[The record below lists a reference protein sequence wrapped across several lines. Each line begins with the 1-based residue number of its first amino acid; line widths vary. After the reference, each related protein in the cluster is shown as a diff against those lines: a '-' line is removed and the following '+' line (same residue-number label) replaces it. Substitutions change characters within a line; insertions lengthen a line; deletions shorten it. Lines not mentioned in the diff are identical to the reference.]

1 MLTATDA
8 CNEVVVDFT
17 DILYSGGCPGT
28 IERNYTFTDA
38 CGNVSLATQFITLLD
53 TVAPVFTFVPEARF
67 FACGDSYTAPVSARA
82 SDLCDSDV
90 QINFTSAIA
99 PSDCTQQQFI
109 VNTWTAIDE
118 CQNETS
124 VTVID
129 VITICP
135 EVEEVTACD
144 QYEWFGTVYIESGSF
159 EHTEN
164 ENGCD
169 IVYALNLTINESS
182 NTSFN
187 ATSCVSYTWN
197 GVPYTATGD
206 YTQVFENGAGCDSTV
221 TLHLTINQPS
231 SAQVSAA
238 ACSSYG
244 WNGQTYTSSGVY
256 TFVTT
261 NAAGCDSTVTLT
273 LTINTP
279 SVAATSIA
287 ANPGFTITTGASVTL
302 TVNGGSLGTAAT
314 WKWYSGSCGGT
325 FVGTGSSI
333 TVSPTA
339 NTTYF
344 VRAEGL
350 CNTTTC
356 ISRTVNVTQPCGPQ
370 TLVSNAPNNT
380 ICSGNA
386 VTLTVGGSLGSG
398 ASWKWYKNSCGGI
411 CVGTGTTVLT
421 ISPSGATESAT
432 NPEYVITN
440 CMLASFTPVNSTVG
454 ALATVTAQFTGGTW
468 VRDII

>member
-1 MLTATDA
+1 
-8 CNEVVVDFT
+8 
-17 DILYSGGCPGT
+17 
-28 IERNYTFTDA
+28 
-38 CGNVSLATQFITLLD
+38 
-53 TVAPVFTFVPEARF
+53 
-67 FACGDSYTAPVSARA
+67 
-82 SDLCDSDV
+82 V

-99 PSDCTQQQFI
+99 PGDCPQQQFI

-221 TLHLTINQPS
+221 TLHLTINQPT
-231 SAQVSAA
+231 SAQVSAT

-279 SVAATSIA
+279 SVAATSIT

-302 TVNGGSLGTAAT
+302 TVNGGSLGTGAT
-314 WKWYSGSCGGT
+314 WKWYRCSC
-325 FVGTGSSI
+325 V
-333 TVSPTA
+333 
-339 NTTYF
+339 
-344 VRAEGL
+344 
-350 CNTTTC
+350 
-356 ISRTVNVTQPCGPQ
+356 
-370 TLVSNAPNNT
+370 
-380 ICSGNA
+380 
-386 VTLTVGGSLGSG
+386 
-398 ASWKWYKNSCGGI
+398 
-411 CVGTGTTVLT
+411 
-421 ISPSGATESAT
+421 
-432 NPEYVITN
+432 
-440 CMLASFTPVNSTVG
+440 
-454 ALATVTAQFTGGTW
+454 
-468 VRDII
+468 